1 MVTNPSIDLNAPP
14 PDGPHYLL
22 AVTDMAERCPV
33 VAHSAIY
40 NDSGIKL
47 VEKGARI
54 DARLYDRLVQHRLQD
69 GIDGHLSAEN
79 AVDLHAIAAL
89 ARQRCQEPLMQR
101 MVQAVGG
108 EARLLAPLEALPL
121 PAPMAF
127 KLTVMREQQ
136 PALLAHSVG
145 VMLVSLYLGLQS
157 GLDVPG
163 CTSLAAAALLHD
175 IGVLHMD
182 PIWRDPAHK
191 VAGAGRKHLVAH
203 PVTAMLLVRAQPD
216 YPPAVAQAVL
226 EHHERMDGTGYP
238 RGLQGGRISAMGQVL
253 LLAEVVAAFFDKYAD
268 HPAQRLSLTLR
279 LNHRKFPAPLVAR
292 VLPLLADASTTGADP
307 QTMQHEAERHASVL
321 AQAFAR
327 WAQLRAPLAAS
338 MPEAGA
344 FIDARLAALQ
354 KALTEAGA
362 HPRQLA
368 DMLPLLQGDGQGLAE
383 LALVGGEALWQLQAL
398 VNAVQRRWP
407 RLAERA
413 SAGDAAVA
421 DWCDACGQW
430 LAGV

>member
-1 MVTNPSIDLNAPP
+1 MVTTPSIDLNAPP

-79 AVDLHAIAAL
+79 AVDLNAIAAL

-145 VMLVSLYLGLQS
+145 VMLVALYLGLQS

-216 YPPAVAQAVL
+216 YPPRRGAGGAGA
-226 EHHERMDGTGYP
+226 P
-238 RGLQGGRISAMGQVL
+238 RAHGRYRLPARAGGGAYLRHGPGAAAGRSGGRL
-253 LLAEVVAAFFDKYAD
+253 L
-268 HPAQRLSLTLR
+268 R
-279 LNHRKFPAPLVAR
+279 
-292 VLPLLADASTTGADP
+292 
-307 QTMQHEAERHASVL
+307 
-321 AQAFAR
+321 
-327 WAQLRAPLAAS
+327 
-338 MPEAGA
+338 
-344 FIDARLAALQ
+344 
-354 KALTEAGA
+354 
-362 HPRQLA
+362 
-368 DMLPLLQGDGQGLAE
+368 
-383 LALVGGEALWQLQAL
+383 
-398 VNAVQRRWP
+398 
-407 RLAERA
+407 
-413 SAGDAAVA
+413 
-421 DWCDACGQW
+421 
-430 LAGV
+430 

>member
-108 EARLLAPLEALPL
+108 EARLLAPLESLPL

-163 CTSLAAAALLHD
+163 CASLAAAALLHD

-238 RGLQGGRISAMGQVL
+238 RGLEGGAYLRHGPGAAAVRGGGRL
-253 LLAEVVAAFFDKYAD
+253 LL
-268 HPAQRLSLTLR
+268 
-279 LNHRKFPAPLVAR
+279 
-292 VLPLLADASTTGADP
+292 
-307 QTMQHEAERHASVL
+307 
-321 AQAFAR
+321 
-327 WAQLRAPLAAS
+327 QLCGPS
-338 MPEAGA
+338 GP
-344 FIDARLAALQ
+344 
-354 KALTEAGA
+354 
-362 HPRQLA
+362 
-368 DMLPLLQGDGQGLAE
+368 
-383 LALVGGEALWQLQAL
+383 
-398 VNAVQRRWP
+398 
-407 RLAERA
+407 
-413 SAGDAAVA
+413 AAVA
-421 DWCDACGQW
+421 HAPAESSPVSGP
-430 LAGV
+430 AGGTGAAAAGRCQYDGCRPPDHAA